1 MIGIRGVYII
11 GTVAVSIGVAV
22 SFPEA
27 LMQSTGALEGIISVF
42 SILAG
47 VLVAVM
53 SIIGDPSMLLTG
65 NWRLGY
71 EHAKDIQ
78 KRIGNY
84 ANLIA
89 LYVVTLIGVLVAILL
104 KESGVEGY
112 RWLYATVLGLTTC
125 GLLLSL
131 PLPYSLMQIQKE
143 RMSEEI
149 KRRRGVSNET
159 SQTADRP
166 PLSSS

>member
-1 MIGIRGVYII
+1 MIGSRGWYIVFSA
-11 GTVAVSIGVAV
+11 VASSGITYL
-22 SFPEA
+22 FPDA
-27 LMQSTGALEGIISVF
+27 LARSTTALEGIISVF

-65 NWRLGY
+65 NWRLGF

-89 LYVVTLIGVLVAILL
+89 IYVVTLLFVLTAIAM
-104 KESGVEGY
+104 KDAQVTGY
-112 RWLYATVLGLTTC
+112 GWFYSIVLWLASF
-125 GLLLSL
+125 GLLLSI
-131 PLPYSLMQIQKE
+131 PLPYSLMAIQTE
-143 RMSEEI
+143 RMNEEI
-149 KRRRGVSNET
+149 RRRRSGS
-159 SQTADRP
+159 
-166 PLSSS
+166 

>member
-1 MIGIRGVYII
+1 MIGSRGLYVIASAVVSVV
-11 GTVAVSIGVAV
+11 VAFL
-22 SFPEA
+22 FPGA
-27 LMQSTGALEGIISVF
+27 LQSSMTALEGIISVF

-53 SIIGDPSMLLTG
+53 SIIGDPSMLLSG
-65 NWRLGY
+65 NWRIGY

-89 LYVVTLIGVLVAILL
+89 IYVLILIGVLIAIIMKDNAVQGFQWFYAVLL
-104 KESGVEGY
+104 GI
-112 RWLYATVLGLTTC
+112 TTW

-131 PLPYSLMQIQKE
+131 PLPYSLMAIQKE
-143 RMSEEI
+143 RMDEEV
-149 KRRRGVSNET
+149 KRRKAFPTNAKKNEGN
-159 SQTADRP
+159 SE
-166 PLSSS
+166 

>member
-1 MIGIRGVYII
+1 MIGLRGWYII
-11 GTVAVSIGVAV
+11 ASAAV
-22 SFPEA
+22 SFTVAILFPGA
-27 LMQSTGALEGIISVF
+27 LMSSMTALEGIISVF

-53 SIIGDPSMLLTG
+53 SIIGDPSMLLSG
-65 NWRLGY
+65 HWRIGY

-89 LYVVTLIGVLVAILL
+89 IYVLILIGVLIAIIM
-104 KESGVEGY
+104 KDSGVQGFK
-112 RWLYATVLGLTTC
+112 WFYAVLLGLTTW

-131 PLPYSLMQIQKE
+131 PLPYSLMAIQKE
-143 RMSEEI
+143 RMDEEV
-149 KRRRGVSNET
+149 KRRKAPKSAGKSE
-159 SQTADRP
+159 DG
-166 PLSSS
+166 